1 MMQSRWPLK
10 RLARALAV
18 TLMLAGV
25 VTGTIPVAASAAT
38 CQSWSGLQPP
48 SPGANGNELSGVAV
62 LSPCNAWT
70 VGSLQNSSGQ
80 QQTLVEH
87 WNGAT
92 WTVVPSPD
100 PGSVDDSLSG
110 VRAVSASDIWA
121 VGADD
126 NPGIEQTLIVHWDGH
141 NWAKVTSPDPGA
153 NNNLADVRAVS
164 ANNAWAVG
172 SYVGGGM
179 ERSLIVHWDGTI
191 WTQVTSP
198 SPGQGGGLDGVA
210 ATSASNAWAV
220 GESFDTSGFSHTF
233 ILHWNGTTWS
243 QVASPSPGQSSRL
256 NAVAATS
263 GSNAWAAGSSFDSSG
278 ISHTLILH
286 WNGHAWSKVASPNPG
301 GASGFDFLNGVTA
314 TSASNAWA
322 AGSYG
327 TAPGAPENVLLLQWN
342 GSTWQAVPGPTLGT
356 TNRLFGVAA
365 SSSSNVWAVGEFS
378 NGGAL
383 QNLALHCC

>member
-1 MMQSRWPLK
+1 MQSRRPVE

-18 TLMLAGV
+18 MLMLAGAV
-25 VTGTIPVAASAAT
+25 AGTIPAAASAAT

-48 SPGANGNELSGVAV
+48 SPGAAGNELSGVTV

-70 VGSLQNSSGQ
+70 VGSFNNSSGQ

-87 WNGAT
+87 WNGAA

-100 PGSVDDSLSG
+100 PGSVDDGLNA

-126 NPGIEQTLIVHWDGH
+126 IPGIEQTLIVRWDGH
-141 NWAKVTSPDPGA
+141 AWSKVTSPSPGA
-153 NNNLADVRAVS
+153 NNNLAAVRAVS

-172 SYVGGGM
+172 SYVAGGM
-179 ERSLIVHWDGTI
+179 ERTLIVHWNGTK

-198 SPGQGGGLDGVA
+198 SPGQGGGLDGIT

-220 GESFDTSGFSHTF
+220 GESFGTSGASQTL

-243 QVASPSPGQSSRL
+243 QVTSPSPGQSSRL

-263 GSNAWAAGSSFDSSG
+263 ASNAWAVGSSFDASG

-286 WNGHAWSKVASPNPG
+286 WNGTTWSQVTSPNLG
-301 GASGFDFLNGVTA
+301 GASGFDFLNTVTA

-322 AGSYG
+322 AGSYTSGPG
-327 TAPGAPENVLLLQWN
+327 TPENVLLLQWN
-342 GSTWQAVPGPTLGT
+342 GSAWQAVPGPTLGT
-356 TNRLFGVAA
+356 TNRVFGVAA

-378 NGGAL
+378 NGGVVQA
-383 QNLALHCC
+383 LALHCC